1 MRKGPWAGQRQRSS
15 MAWALHHPP
24 GSPGSWWKEGAGSG
38 ARSRA
43 FNWSKKQGQ
52 ASLRSVPRSPLLSV
66 SPDLSPGDPLW
77 LASSKASGLCLRLLL
92 PGPVVRKFPTLVKS
106 TGGVAGCGFLSVL
119 LHLLFPLVLSVSM
132 VKRTQALFVLALGC
146 EARGPPTALGPRHAA
161 GGEVAIVGSAGPSQT
176 TVHTFSWPSGV
187 LFFLIS
193 R

>member
-1 MRKGPWAGQRQRSS
+1 MGKGPRAGQRQRSS
-15 MAWALHHPP
+15 MAWALQHPRVLQVP
-24 GSPGSWWKEGAGSG
+24 GGKERAGSG

-66 SPDLSPGDPLW
+66 SRDLSPGDPLW
-77 LASSKASGLCLRLLL
+77 LASSKASGLCLRLSL
-92 PGPVVRKFPTLVKS
+92 PGPVVRKVPTLVKS
-106 TGGVAGCGFLSVL
+106 TGGVVGYGFLSVL
-119 LHLLFPLVLSVSM
+119 LHLLSPLVLSISV

-146 EARGPPTALGPRHAA
+146 EARGPPTALGPRHAE
-161 GGEVAIVGSAGPSQT
+161 GGEVASVGSAGLPQT
-176 TVHTFSWPSGV
+176 TAHTFSWPSGV